1 MSIKSKKLVIVAVV
15 LMLGATWGQAVNYSF
30 AESGSAQQSASSV
43 DFDIDFSDT
52 GGSVTSTSS
61 SSEVTL
67 LSSQSATST
76 PSILSVQNAESNSY
90 SGTSGSAPSTAFSF
104 SSGGSSSA
112 DSEVNVVSTSVSVPF
127 SDLEFVGAGGPA
139 KLPGSGG
146 HEEPWPPISDGLF
159 VLLAFALGYV
169 GVLRSK
175 RRN

>member
-1 MSIKSKKLVIVAVV
+1 MSKKMMIAAVV
-15 LMLGATWGQAVNYSF
+15 LMFGATCMQAVNYSF

-43 DFDIDFSDT
+43 DFDIDFSE
-52 GGSVTSTSS
+52 TSNSGYS
-61 SSEVTL
+61 ASASSEMTL

-139 KLPGSGG
+139 KLPSGG
-146 HEEPWPPISDGLF
+146 HEEPWPPLGDG
-159 VLLAFALGYV
+159 VLLLFALALTYAGAIY
-169 GVLRSK
+169 RK
-175 RRN
+175 RRKETEE